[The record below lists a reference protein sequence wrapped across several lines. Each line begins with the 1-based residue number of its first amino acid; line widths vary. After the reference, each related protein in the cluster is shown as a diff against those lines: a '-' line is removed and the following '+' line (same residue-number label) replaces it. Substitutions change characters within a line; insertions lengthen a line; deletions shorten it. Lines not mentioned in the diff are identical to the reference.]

1 MLHRALTEPV
11 PDGPGVLEGAA
22 GVGLALLAAASEP
35 ATAWDTCLL
44 IT

>member
-1 MLHRALTEPV
+1 MWYAIEGH
-11 PDGPGVLEGAA
+11 DGPGVLEGTA
-22 GVGLALLAAASEP
+22 GVGLAALAAVTEP